1 MSNVFGQALD
11 TAMER
16 TSAWVKDQESMGM
29 VVTEQMAANKFRV
42 IYEQILLN
50 TQLDV
55 LNFWAERRY
64 IIIMNNVTLNNCELL
79 NVTFE
84 EILNDNKDVLIRLK
98 NI

>member
-1 MSNVFGQALD
+1 MSNVFDQALE

-16 TSAWVKDQESMGM
+16 TSAWVKEQESMGM

-50 TQLDV
+50 SQLDV
-55 LNFWAERRY
+55 LNFWTERGY
-64 IIIMNNVTLNNCELL
+64 NISMKNITLTNCELL
-79 NVTFE
+79 NVAFE
-84 EILNDNKDVLIRLK
+84 EILNDNKEVLIRLK

>member
-1 MSNVFGQALD
+1 MSNVFDQALE

-16 TSAWVKDQESMGM
+16 TSAWVKDQERMGM

-55 LNFWAERRY
+55 LNF
-64 IIIMNNVTLNNCELL
+64 
-79 NVTFE
+79 
-84 EILNDNKDVLIRLK
+84 
-98 NI
+98 

>member
-1 MSNVFGQALD
+1 MDNVFDQALE

-16 TSAWVKDQESMGM
+16 TSAWIKDQEGMGM
-29 VVTEQMAANKFRV
+29 IVTEQMAANKFRV

-55 LNFWAERRY
+55 LNFWTEREY
-64 IIIMNNVTLNNCELL
+64 NIIMNNVTLTNCELL
-79 NVTFE
+79 NVAFE

>member
-1 MSNVFGQALD
+1 MSNVFDQALE

-55 LNFWAERRY
+55 LNFWTEREY
-64 IIIMNNVTLNNCELL
+64 NIIMNNVTLNNCELL
-79 NVTFE
+79 NVAFE
-84 EILNDNKDVLIRLK
+84 EILNDNKDLLIRLK

>member
-1 MSNVFGQALD
+1 MSNVFDQALE

-55 LNFWAERRY
+55 LNFWTERDY
-64 IIIMNNVTLNNCELL
+64 NIIMNNVTLTNCELL
-79 NVTFE
+79 NIAFE

>member
-1 MSNVFGQALD
+1 MNNVFDQALEI
-11 TAMER
+11 AMDR

-55 LNFWAERRY
+55 LNF
-64 IIIMNNVTLNNCELL
+64 
-79 NVTFE
+79 
-84 EILNDNKDVLIRLK
+84 
-98 NI
+98 

>member
-1 MSNVFGQALD
+1 MSNVFDQALK

-16 TSAWVKDQESMGM
+16 TSAWVKGQEGMGM

-55 LNFWAERRY
+55 LNF
-64 IIIMNNVTLNNCELL
+64 
-79 NVTFE
+79 
-84 EILNDNKDVLIRLK
+84 
-98 NI
+98 

>member
-1 MSNVFGQALD
+1 MNNVFDQALE

-55 LNFWAERRY
+55 LNFWTERDY
-64 IIIMNNVTLNNCELL
+64 NIIMNNVTLNNCELL
-79 NVTFE
+79 NVALE
-84 EILNDNKDVLIRLK
+84 EILNDNKDLLIRLK

>member
-1 MSNVFGQALD
+1 MSNVFDQALE

-16 TSAWVKDQESMGM
+16 TSAWVKDQESIGM

-55 LNFWAERRY
+55 LNFWTEREY
-64 IIIMNNVTLNNCELL
+64 NIIMNNVTLTNCELL
-79 NVTFE
+79 NVAFE
-84 EILNDNKDVLIRLK
+84 EILNDNKEVLIRLK

>member
-1 MSNVFGQALD
+1 MSNVFDQALE

-50 TQLDV
+50 TQIDV
-55 LNFWAERRY
+55 LNFWTEREY
-64 IIIMNNVTLNNCELL
+64 NISMKNITLTNCELL
-79 NVTFE
+79 KVTFE
-84 EILNDNKDVLIRLK
+84 QILNDNKDVLIRLK

>member
-1 MSNVFGQALD
+1 MSNVFDQALE

-16 TSAWVKDQESMGM
+16 TSAWAKEQESMGM

-55 LNFWAERRY
+55 LNF
-64 IIIMNNVTLNNCELL
+64 
-79 NVTFE
+79 
-84 EILNDNKDVLIRLK
+84 
-98 NI
+98 